1 MNECIVVSA
10 GAAHEGATGVTYA
23 AGVSAATA
31 RSQALCLQIATLPP
45 GARAEAHLHEGHESA
60 AYVVSG
66 EIVLYHG
73 DSLQHRS
80 VAQAGDFLYI
90 PAGVPHLP
98 ANESDRPAV
107 TVLART
113 DANEQESVT
122 LLPHLA
128 VPA

>member
-1 MNECIVVSA
+1 MNECVVVSS
-10 GAAHEGATGVTYA
+10 GGAHEGATGVTYA
-23 AGVSAATA
+23 AGISATTA

-45 GARAEAHLHEGHESA
+45 GARAQPHLHEGHESA
-60 AYVVSG
+60 AYVISG

-73 DSLQHRS
+73 RDLEKRA
-80 VAQAGDFLYI
+80 VARAGDFLYI

-98 ANESDRPAV
+98 CNESDEPVV

-113 DANEQESVT
+113 DPDEQESVT
-122 LLPHLA
+122 LLPHLT